1 MRERSNTQSYQY
13 NKNSSESSPSNKTSS
28 FIPLPSSFSN
38 WRDAVLGTLLVL
50 AGLAAAIVTILARQ
64 TENYTLA
71 ASAAILSLIIAL
83 LMLIFLVPRLAK
95 SARLEVRR
103 FDLPLEIT
111 GGGGIFLMILGVV
124 GFAAWNTGNN
134 LLFLVFSLLCST
146 LFVGGAA
153 ARSSLRDLIVSARF
167 PDHIFAADAAPV
179 IVTLRNAKRI
189 LPSFSIMIAARG
201 PSDSTPAHRKRRS
214 LRFSKRTLAYF
225 TYVPH
230 HAAAEQRVEQVFPR
244 RGHVLITGF
253 ELSTLFPFG
262 FFRFRRRLRA
272 RDVDIVVYPKPEPI
286 SDELHL
292 LPTFAG
298 RMVSPRRGIG
308 QDLFSLRDYQ
318 PQDDLR
324 HIDWKATAR
333 SRNLTVRE
341 FTAEDERRI
350 TIILDTNEPDGLHA
364 EDFDERFERGVV
376 QAASLLKH
384 FIDERAEV
392 RLMLGDDLGPYG
404 TGINHLYG
412 CLRRLALVKAQKNG
426 SETELLSSVAAVDQR
441 QNVLSEDYAIILTAI
456 EPGSIPAQIWRASFV
471 IHI

>member
-1 MRERSNTQSYQY
+1 MNQNVVGETRP
-13 NKNSSESSPSNKTSS
+13 SPSSL
-28 FIPLPSSFSN
+28 IPDPSSLKK
-38 WRDAVLGTLLVL
+38 WRDAILGTLLVI
-50 AGLAAAIVTILARQ
+50 AGLAAALVTILARQ

-71 ASAAILSLIIAL
+71 AAAAILSLIIAL
-83 LMLIFLVPRLAK
+83 LMLIFILPRLAK
-95 SARLEVRR
+95 SARLEVMRL
-103 FDLPLEIT
+103 DLPLEIT
-111 GGGGIFLMILGVV
+111 GGGGIFLLILGVV

-153 ARSSLRDLIVSARF
+153 ARASLRDLIVSARF

-179 IVTLRNAKRI
+179 IVTLKNAKRI
-189 LPSFSIMIAARG
+189 LPSFSIMVAARG
-201 PSDSTPAHRKRRS
+201 PSDSTQPNRKRRA

-230 HAAAEQRVEQVFPR
+230 HAAAEQRVEQVFPK
-244 RGHVLITGF
+244 RGHVLISGF

-272 RDVDIVVYPKPEPI
+272 RDVDIVVYPKPEAI
-286 SDELHL
+286 GDELHL
-292 LPTFAG
+292 LPTFPG

-350 TIILDTNEPDGLHA
+350 TIILDTSEPDNA
-364 EDFDERFERGVV
+364 DATEFNSRFEHGVV
-376 QAASLLKH
+376 QAASLLNH
-384 FIDERAEV
+384 FVDERAEV
-392 RLMLGDDLGPYG
+392 RLMLGNDLGPYG
-404 TGINHLYG
+404 TGVNHLYG
-412 CLRRLALVKAQKNG
+412 CLRRLALVTPKKEREA
-426 SETELLSSVAAVDQR
+426 ELLSSVKAVDPR
-441 QNVLSEDYAIILTAI
+441 QSILNEDYAIILTAA

>member
-1 MRERSNTQSYQY
+1 MKEGNSN
-13 NKNSSESSPSNKTSS
+13 ESQQFNKTSS
-28 FIPLPSSFSN
+28 LILHPSSFAK
-38 WRDAVLGTLLVL
+38 WRNAIFGTLLVL
-50 AGLAAAIVTILARQ
+50 AGLTSAAVTILASRAES
-64 TENYTLA
+64 TTLSA
-71 ASAAILSLIIAL
+71 AAAILSLVIAL
-83 LMLIFLVPRLAK
+83 LMLIFIVPRLAK
-95 SARLEVRR
+95 SARLEVTRL
-103 FDLPLEIT
+103 DLPLEIT
-111 GGGGIFLMILGVV
+111 GGGGIFLLILGIV

-153 ARSSLRDLIVSARF
+153 ARAALRDLIVSARF

-179 IVTLRNAKRI
+179 IVTLKNAKRL
-189 LPSFSIMIAARG
+189 LPSFSILIAARG
-201 PSDSTPAHRKRRS
+201 PSDAGPQHRKRR
-214 LRFSKRTLAYF
+214 LPRFSKRSLAYF

-272 RDVDIVVYPKPEPI
+272 RDVDIVVYPKPEVI
-286 SDELHL
+286 GDELHL

-298 RMVSPRRGIG
+298 RTVSSRRGTG

-333 SRNLTVRE
+333 SRQLTVRE

-350 TIILDTNEPDGLHA
+350 TIILDTNEPDGSDP
-364 EDFDERFERGVV
+364 EEFDIRFERGVV
-376 QAASLLKH
+376 QVASLLKH

-404 TGINHLYG
+404 TGVNHLYA
-412 CLRRLALVKAQKNG
+412 CLRRLALVKATEENG
-426 SETELLSSVAAVDQR
+426 QTEVLSSVVDVDQR
-441 QNVLSEDYAIILTAI
+441 QSVLNEDYAIILTAA

>member
-1 MRERSNTQSYQY
+1 MKQR
-13 NKNSSESSPSNKTSS
+13 NSSESYQVNNPSAL
-28 FIPLPSSFSN
+28 ILHPSSLKK
-38 WRDAVLGTLLVL
+38 WRNAILGTLLVS
-50 AGLAAAIVTILARQ
+50 AGLASAVVTILARQ
-64 TENYTLA
+64 TDNYTLA
-71 ASAAILSLIIAL
+71 AAAAILSLVIAL
-83 LMLIFLVPRLAK
+83 LMLIFIVPRLAK
-95 SARLEVRR
+95 SARLEVMRL
-103 FDLPLEIT
+103 DLPLEIT
-111 GGGGIFLMILGVV
+111 SGGGIFLLILGVV

-153 ARSSLRDLIVSARF
+153 ARASLRDLIVSARF

-179 IVTLRNAKRI
+179 IVTLRNAKRL
-189 LPSFSIMIAARG
+189 LPSFSILVAARG
-201 PSDSTPAHRKRRS
+201 PSDLAQQIRKRRGP
-214 LRFSKRTLAYF
+214 RFSKRLLAYF

-230 HAAAEQRVEQVFPR
+230 HAAAEQRVEQVFPK

-286 SDELHL
+286 GDELHL

-333 SRNLTVRE
+333 SRQLTVRE

-350 TIILDTNEPDGLHA
+350 TIILDTSPPYEADA
-364 EDFDERFERGVV
+364 EEFNARFEQGVV

-384 FIDERAEV
+384 FVDERAEV
-392 RLMLGDDLGPYG
+392 RLMLDDDLGPYG
-404 TGINHLYG
+404 TGVNHLYA
-412 CLRRLALVKAQKNG
+412 CLRRLALVNSQKEKG
-426 SETELLSSVAAVDQR
+426 EAELLSAVADVDQR
-441 QNVLSEDYAIILTAI
+441 QNVLNEDYAIILTAAA
-456 EPGSIPAQIWRASFV
+456 PGSIPAQIWRASFV

>member
-1 MRERSNTQSYQY
+1 MKEGKR
-13 NKNSSESSPSNKTSS
+13 SESQQFNKTSS
-28 FIPLPSSFSN
+28 FILPPSSFAK
-38 WRDAVLGTLLVL
+38 WRNAIFGTLLVL
-50 AGLAAAIVTILARQ
+50 AGLTSAAVTILASRA
-64 TENYTLA
+64 ESPTLSA
-71 ASAAILSLIIAL
+71 AAAILSLVIAL
-83 LMLIFLVPRLAK
+83 LMLIFIVPRLAK
-95 SARLEVRR
+95 SARLEVTRL
-103 FDLPLEIT
+103 DLPLEIT
-111 GGGGIFLMILGVV
+111 GGGGIFLLILGIV

-153 ARSSLRDLIVSARF
+153 ARAALRDLIVSARF

-179 IVTLRNAKRI
+179 IVTLKNAKRL
-189 LPSFSIMIAARG
+189 LPSFSILVAARG
-201 PSDSTPAHRKRRS
+201 PSEAGPQHRKRRS
-214 LRFSKRTLAYF
+214 PRFSKRSLAYF

-272 RDVDIVVYPKPEPI
+272 RDVDIVVYPRPEVI
-286 SDELHL
+286 GDELHL

-298 RMVSPRRGIG
+298 RTVSARRGTG

-333 SRNLTVRE
+333 SRQLTVRE

-350 TIILDTNEPDGLHA
+350 TIILDTNEPGGSDP
-364 EDFDERFERGVV
+364 EEFDIRFERGVV
-376 QAASLLKH
+376 QVASLLKH

-392 RLMLGDDLGPYG
+392 RLMLGADLGPYG
-404 TGINHLYG
+404 TGVNHLYA
-412 CLRRLALVKAQKNG
+412 CLRRLALVKA
-426 SETELLSSVAAVDQR
+426 TEENEQTEVLSSVVDVDQR
-441 QNVLSEDYAIILTAI
+441 QSVLNEDYAIILTAA
-456 EPGSIPAQIWRASFV
+456 ELGSIPAQIWRASFV

>member
-1 MRERSNTQSYQY
+1 MKDERSMSGRDR
-13 NKNSSESSPSNKTSS
+13 PSS
-28 FIPLPSSFSN
+28 FILPPSSLTK
-38 WRDAVLGTLLVL
+38 WRNAILSTLLVI
-50 AGLAAAIVTILARQ
+50 AGLAAAFVTILARQ

-71 ASAAILSLIIAL
+71 ATAAILSLVIAL
-83 LMLIFLVPRLAK
+83 LMLIFIVPRLAK
-95 SARLEVRR
+95 SARLEVMRL
-103 FDLPLEIT
+103 DLPLEIT
-111 GGGGIFLMILGVV
+111 GGGAIFLLILGVV

-153 ARSSLRDLIVSARF
+153 ARGSLRDLIVSARF
-167 PDHIFAADAAPV
+167 PDHIFAADPAPV
-179 IVTLRNAKRI
+179 IVTLRNAKRL
-189 LPSFSIMIAARG
+189 LPSFSILVAARG
-201 PSDSTPAHRKRRS
+201 PADPPQTKRRRRS
-214 LRFSKRTLAYF
+214 ARFSKRLLAYF

-230 HAAAEQRVEQVFPR
+230 HAAAEQRVEQVFPK

-286 SDELHL
+286 GDELHL

-298 RMVSPRRGIG
+298 RMVSSRRGTG

-333 SRNLTVRE
+333 SRQLTVRE
-341 FTAEDERRI
+341 FTAEDERRT
-350 TIILDTNEPDGLHA
+350 TIILDSTQPEGADT
-364 EDFDERFERGVV
+364 EDFNIRFEHGIV

-392 RLMLGDDLGPYG
+392 RLMVGDELGPYG
-404 TGINHLYG
+404 TGVNHLYS
-412 CLRRLALVKAQKNG
+412 CLRRLAVVKAQKKDG
-426 SETELLSSVAAVDQR
+426 RAEFSASVVDLDQR
-441 QNVLSEDYAIILTAI
+441 QNVLIEDYAIILTAA